1 MCFTTIVYYGLQLL
15 MCGTGNYSIVDLKD
29 HHIVSGSTPQFF
41 KVSVNILI
49 EFFPE
54 LPTY

>member
-1 MCFTTIVYYGLQLL
+1 MCFTTIIYYCLQLL

-41 KVSVNILI
+41 KVSINMQIFSCLKNS
-49 EFFPE
+49 
-54 LPTY
+54 